1 MINKAYSK
9 YKYRRTYIGGSRKLE
24 LASIISAQGYNE
36 DNSDCNWIEYNRQ
49 LSEIFY
55 DRLHVLFSWKSLSTE
70 LFQILT
76 LLYIIP
82 SNSSIRITISTAM
95 VLSLIASI
103 TLSHYLN
110 KKLKIYNICI
120 SISHIELFK
129 QTGIKL
135 S

>member
-1 MINKAYSK
+1 MINRVYSK
-9 YKYRRTYIGGSRKLE
+9 YKYRRTYIGGSRKSE
-24 LASIISAQGYNE
+24 LASIVSAQGHND
-36 DNSDCNWIEYNRQ
+36 DNSDCNWIDYNKQ
-49 LSEIFY
+49 LSEIFD
-55 DRLHVLFSWKSLSTE
+55 DRLHVLFSWKSLTIE

-82 SNSSIRITISTAM
+82 SNSSIRLTISTAM
-95 VLSLIASI
+95 VLSLITSI
-103 TLSHYLN
+103 TLSHFLN
-110 KKLKIYNICI
+110 KRLKIYDICI